1 MTEQKTQEVIEQ
13 LNVSY
18 NMEIETVANYIAN
31 SYWLDGIH
39 AKHIKDSLEED
50 IQEELMHAQKLAN
63 RIKTLGGRIIGSQE
77 LKMTQDGMQPPQ
89 DSLDIMSVIDGVIAA
104 EQGAID
110 QYQKIIEMTGDADP
124 VTEDLAIELKGEEEE
139 HRRLFAGFKK
149 EAESLLTQ
157 HA

>member
-1 MTEQKTQEVIEQ
+1 MDKKTQDIIEQ

-50 IQEELMHAQKLAN
+50 IQEELAHAQRLAN

-77 LKMTQDGMQPPQ
+77 LKMNQTSLQPPQ
-89 DSLDIMSVIDGVIAA
+89 DSLEIMAVIDGVIEA
-104 EQGAID
+104 EQGAIE
-110 QYQKIIEMTGDADP
+110 QYQKLIGMTGDFDP
-124 VTEDLAIELKGEEEE
+124 VTEDLCIELKGEEEE
-139 HRRLFAGFKK
+139 HRRLFMGFKK
-149 EAESLLTQ
+149 EAESLLPT